1 MKMTT
6 LILSAALTGL
16 FSVGA
21 LAATEVNSGNGLDK
35 VGTVSASGALTL
47 SGLNEQLAQKA
58 EQAGASSWRIVAAGG
73 ENQLHGV
80 AEIYK

>member
-6 LILSAALTGL
+6 FIIPAVFAGL
-16 FSVGA
+16 FSVSA
-21 LAATEVNSGNGLDK
+21 LAATAVDSGSGLEK

-47 SGLNEQLAQKA
+47 SGLNEELAQKA
-58 EQAGASSWRIVAAGG
+58 EQAGASSYRIVSAGG

>member
-6 LILSAALTGL
+6 LILSAALTSL
-16 FSVGA
+16 FSAGA
-21 LAATEVNSGNGLDK
+21 LAATAVNSGSGLEK

-47 SGLNEQLAQKA
+47 SGLNEELAQKA
-58 EQAGASSWRIVAAGG
+58 EQAGASSYRIVSAGG

>member
-21 LAATEVNSGNGLDK
+21 LAATQVNSGGGMER
-35 VGTVSASGALTL
+35 VGTVSVTGATTL
-47 SGLNEQLAQKA
+47 SGLNDELAQKA
-58 EQAGASSWRIVAAGG
+58 EQAGASSYRIIAAGG
-73 ENQLHGV
+73 NDQLHGV

>member
-16 FSVGA
+16 FSAGA
-21 LAATEVNSGNGLDK
+21 LAATQVNSGSGMEK
-35 VGTVSASGALTL
+35 VGTVSASGAMTL
-47 SGLNEQLAQKA
+47 SGLNEELAQKA
-58 EQAGASSWRIVAAGG
+58 EQAGASSYRIIAAGG

>member
-6 LILSAALTGL
+6 FILSAALTGL
-16 FSVGA
+16 FSAGA
-21 LAATEVNSGNGLDK
+21 MAATLVNSGSGLEK
-35 VGTVSASGALTL
+35 VGTVSATGALTL
-47 SGLNEQLAQKA
+47 SDLNAELAQKA
-58 EQAGASSWRIVAAGG
+58 QDAGASSYRIVAAGG